1 MSMQFSRIYV
11 NKIIDKKRKCNIKKV
26 KTDHYLSFQMT
37 FAKLHIYIQ
46 HIIDLWKSLKYRNRK
61 PFSFSMPIY

>member
-37 FAKLHIYIQ
+37 FAKLHMYI
-46 HIIDLWKSLKYRNRK
+46 HPAHY
-61 PFSFSMPIY
+61 